1 MMGEE
6 AEKASKADD
15 SVIAA
20 AGASFVGAILL
31 GPLGFAGGML
41 VKGDVKDIPAG
52 TPFYL
57 ETAKVAT
64 VRAYPVP
71 EILQSIINPSQTPP
85 PAEEVEQTEN
95 TSTTNNKTK

>member
-1 MMGEE
+1 
-6 AEKASKADD
+6 
-15 SVIAA
+15 
-20 AGASFVGAILL
+20 
-31 GPLGFAGGML
+31 ML

-57 ETAKVAT
+57 ETAKATT

-71 EILQSIINPSQTPP
+71 EMLQSIINPSQTPP